1 MNIDNVPF
9 LISMA
14 GISYL
19 SAVTGHFVNKY
30 SMKYIKERE
39 RYRKML
45 LEQTKFEYKYMEEF
59 LQTNRNEL
67 TDQERKELANKH
79 IRLDTE
85 QGEIVMFYDH
95 EKASFVWY
103 CNTKE
108 VPYKYLETV
117 ARKYVIDNNCSCIYA
132 VMHEELNKGRERQAE
147 ARRKHEESLK
157 EPNKVAATSSVFA
170 SFKSYNKKSAT
181 EMIQNK
187 NWLFKENANRYS
199 YRGKLEDYDKL
210 INSNTSDTVRVVKTV
225 NFADF
230 VKSRQAEDNEST
242 TSSTTSSS
250 TID

>member
-1 MNIDNVPF
+1 MNLDNVSF

-14 GISYL
+14 GVGYL

-67 TDQERKELANKH
+67 TDEERKELANKH

-95 EKASFVWY
+95 EKTSFVWY

-132 VMHEELNKGRERQAE
+132 VMHEELNKGRQRQAE
-147 ARRKHEESLK
+147 AKKKLEEEAK
-157 EPNKVAATSSVFA
+157 EHDKKEVTSSVFA
-170 SFKSYNKKSAT
+170 SFKSYNKKNAS

-199 YRGKLEDYDKL
+199 YRGKLQDYDKL
-210 INSNTSDTVRVVKTV
+210 MKSDKSDNVRVIKTV
-225 NFADF
+225 NFAEF
-230 VKSRQAEDNEST
+230 MKSRQADDAE
-242 TSSTTSSS
+242 STTSSS